1 MEFISLN
8 HWLMLVEAKKEAK
21 KETKRSNYGCVM
33 LYATVTNWDKHISKI
48 DKEDIYDDD
57 KKDYGLEHTPHVTV
71 LFGIHLDET
80 KPEDVEKLMKLFK
93 PVDAS
98 VNTIGIFENENY
110 DVVKYDVPVT
120 EQLKEYHE
128 AVMAAFPNTQTF
140 PDYHPH
146 MTISYVKPGEGKKYK
161 GKVKPFKVTF
171 DLAVYSMKSSDAE
184 SKKIKVGLQ
193 EEKCYIQVEYG
204 LTIKSYHFGYI
215 LMKRISK
222 KLLKTYQNIST
233 IKLLI

>member
-1 MEFISLN
+1 MNFTSYN
-8 HWLMLVEAKKEAK
+8 NWLMEAT
-21 KETKRSNYGCVM
+21 KETKRPDYGCVM
-33 LYATVTNWDKHISKI
+33 LYATVPNWDKHIAKI
-48 DKEDIYDDD
+48 AKEDIYNNEE
-57 KKDYGLEHTPHVTV
+57 KDYGLEHTPHVTV

-98 VNTIGIFENENY
+98 VDTIAIFENENY

-140 PDYHPH
+140 PEYHPH
-146 MTISYVKPGEGKKYK
+146 MTISYVKPGEGKKYV
-161 GKVKPFKVTF
+161 GKVKPFNVKF

-184 SKKIKVGLQ
+184 SKKVKV
-193 EEKCYIQVEYG
+193 K
-204 LTIKSYHFGYI
+204 LTDES
-215 LMKRISK
+215 
-222 KLLKTYQNIST
+222 
-233 IKLLI
+233 